1 MDNIIVFSFLG
12 ILALIFVIIATL
24 RGSNRKVLK
33 TKEQKRVEI
42 IATYKLELQKALEP
56 LENNKDARIAKK
68 SSLLKKFSDELS
80 RNIFFDKNEIQEI
93 ILDLAK

>member
-24 RGSNRKVLK
+24 RGSNTKVLK

-80 RNIFFDKNEIQEI
+80 RNIFFDKNEIQKI

>member
-12 ILALIFVIIATL
+12 ILALIFVILATL
-24 RGSNRKVLK
+24 RGSNTKAVK

-93 ILDLAK
+93 VLDLAK

>member
-24 RGSNRKVLK
+24 RGSNTKVVK

>member
-24 RGSNRKVLK
+24 RGSNTKVLK

-93 ILDLAK
+93 VLDLAK

>member
-24 RGSNRKVLK
+24 RGSNTKVVK

-93 ILDLAK
+93 VLDLAK

>member
-24 RGSNRKVLK
+24 RGSNTKVLK

>member
-12 ILALIFVIIATL
+12 ILALIFVILATL
-24 RGSNRKVLK
+24 RGSNTKVVK